1 MGREGWDLDTIKEI
15 VRPVRIRLG
24 YLLWLAKGKPSGEF
38 YFKKRLCL
46 EVASQYHCSTFI
58 ETGTGWGIM
67 LGAVRRYPRG
77 GPHPSDRGAA
87 GLRCRSGVG
96 FMPPR
101 CSCPAVQEVRADR
114 SMLHRG

>member
-1 MGREGWDLDTIKEI
+1 MNSIGSAVILEDRSRGVE
-15 VRPVRIRLG
+15 VV
-24 YLLWLAKGKPSGEF
+24 AKAT
-38 YFKKRLCL
+38 R
-46 EVASQYHCSTFI
+46 
-58 ETGTGWGIM
+58 
-67 LGAVRRYPRG
+67 RRYTAEYKFKILREARG

-101 CSCPAVQEVRADR
+101 CSCPAVREVRADR